1 MRPITMFRQKPY
13 EDIFMLLS
21 KNFRKYYVKYGLYF
35 LLGIAVLIA
44 VDWFQ
49 LDIPKLVG
57 GIIDTLKTADPDTQ
71 MIEQSIITIG
81 LIAAGITLGR
91 FIWRYTIFGA
101 SRRIE
106 FELRNVMFNHA
117 TKLSQSFYSQ
127 EKVGGLMT
135 YFINDLE
142 AVRMSFGPGILML
155 IDGLMLGGF
164 ALYRMANLNLNL
176 TIYATIPM
184 VGLTIALVIIRKRIT
199 KRFKERQESVE
210 KLSDFTQENFSGITV
225 IKAFVRELK
234 EAMLFRNRNLDLYD
248 KNIGFMKFII
258 IVNIAI
264 STAINLVILV
274 IIVLGSLLVIRH
286 EEVGL
291 TSGQLTEYL
300 GYFFTLIWPTMALSQ
315 FVNIQSQAKASADR
329 IEKFLNHPLDVN
341 DLPDAKDISNLRGS
355 LKVTN
360 LTFTY
365 PDGDSPVLKDVSFE
379 IKRGEMVGIL
389 GRTGS
394 GKSSLVDLF
403 LRIYNLEK
411 NMIYLDGHDLM
422 DLSIHSVRHT
432 MGYVPQD
439 NFLFS
444 DTITNNIGFSIEQ
457 PKEDDVIESAKL
469 ADVYENIIDFKEGFN
484 TILGERGVTVSGG
497 QKQRISIARA
507 LTKNPEILIL
517 DDSVS
522 AVDTKTEEAIIKN
535 LHQIRKGKTTIFI
548 AHRISTVKRMDKI
561 ILLDQGEVV
570 AIGSHHELLKTSPL
584 YQDMVKRQTL
594 ETIVQGGDIIH
605 EGL

>member
-1 MRPITMFRQKPY
+1 
-13 EDIFMLLS
+13 MLLS
-21 KNFRKYYVKYGLYF
+21 KHFRKYYLTYGLYF
-35 LLGIAVLIA
+35 ILGIAVLIA
-44 VDWFQ
+44 VDWIQ
-49 LDIPKLVG
+49 LDIPKYVG
-57 GIIDTLKTADPDTQ
+57 GIIDTLKSTNPDVDL
-71 MIEQSIITIG
+71 IEQSIIWIG
-81 LIAAGITLGR
+81 VIAIGITIGR

-106 FELRNVMFNHA
+106 YELRNVMFTHA

-155 IDGLMLGGF
+155 IDGLMLGAF

-176 TIYATIPM
+176 TLYAALPM
-184 VGLTIALVIIRKRIT
+184 VGLTFALVVIRKRIT
-199 KRFKERQESVE
+199 ARFKERQQSVE
-210 KLSDFTQENFSGITV
+210 QLSDFTQENFSGITV
-225 IKAFVRELK
+225 IKAFVREVK
-234 EAMLFRNRNLDLYD
+234 EAMLFKNRNLDLYD

-264 STAINLVILV
+264 NSAINIVILLIV
-274 IIVLGSLLVIRH
+274 VLGSLLVIRH
-286 EEVGL
+286 EDAGL

-315 FVNIQSQAKASADR
+315 FVNIQSQAKASAER
-329 IEKFLNHPLDVN
+329 IEKFLNHPLDVS
-341 DLPDAKDISNLRGS
+341 DLEDAQSISNLRGALS
-355 LKVTN
+355 VKG

-365 PDGDSPVLKDVSFE
+365 PDGESPVLKNVSFD
-379 IKRGEMVGIL
+379 IKKGEMVGIL

-403 LRIYNLEK
+403 LKIYNLDK
-411 NMIYLDGHDLM
+411 NMIFLDGHDIM
-422 DLSIHSVRHT
+422 DLSIKSVRET

-444 DTITNNIGFSIEQ
+444 DTITNNIGFSIDE
-457 PKEDDVIESAKL
+457 PSEDDVVESAKL
-469 ADVYENIIDFKEGFN
+469 ADVFENIVEFKEGFN

-535 LHQIRKGKTTIFI
+535 LHRIRKGRTTIFI

-570 AIGSHHELLKTSPL
+570 AIGSHQELLKTSPL

-594 ETIVQGGDIIH
+594 ETIVQGGDIH

>member
-1 MRPITMFRQKPY
+1 
-13 EDIFMLLS
+13 MLLS
-21 KNFRKYYVKYGLYF
+21 KHFRKYYLTYGLYF
-35 LLGIAVLIA
+35 ILGIAVLIA
-44 VDWFQ
+44 VDWIQ
-49 LDIPKLVG
+49 LDIPKYVG
-57 GIIDTLKTADPDTQ
+57 GIIDTLKSANPDVDL
-71 MIEQSIITIG
+71 IEQSIIWIGVIAIGITIG
-81 LIAAGITLGR
+81 R
-91 FIWRYTIFGA
+91 FVWRYTIFGA

-106 FELRNVMFNHA
+106 YELRNVMFTHA

-155 IDGLMLGGF
+155 IDGLMLGAF

-176 TIYATIPM
+176 TLYAALPM
-184 VGLTIALVIIRKRIT
+184 VGLTFALVVIRKRIT
-199 KRFKERQESVE
+199 ARFKERQQSVE
-210 KLSDFTQENFSGITV
+210 QLSDFTQENFSGITV

-234 EAMLFRNRNLDLYD
+234 EAMLFKNRNLDLYD

-264 STAINLVILV
+264 NSAINIVILLIV
-274 IIVLGSLLVIRH
+274 VLGSLLVIRH
-286 EEVGL
+286 EDAGL

-315 FVNIQSQAKASADR
+315 FVNIQSQAKASAER
-329 IEKFLNHPLDVN
+329 IEKFLNHPLDVS
-341 DLPDAKDISNLRGS
+341 DLEDAQSISNLRGALS
-355 LKVTN
+355 VKG

-365 PDGDSPVLKDVSFE
+365 PDGDSPVLKNVSFD
-379 IKRGEMVGIL
+379 IKKGEMVGIL

-403 LRIYNLEK
+403 LRIYNLDK
-411 NMIYLDGHDLM
+411 NMIFLDGHDIM
-422 DLSIHSVRHT
+422 DLSIKSVRET

-444 DTITNNIGFSIEQ
+444 DTITNNIGFSIDD
-457 PKEDDVIESAKL
+457 PSEDDVIESAKL
-469 ADVYENIIDFKEGFN
+469 ADVFENIVEFKEGFN

-535 LHQIRKGKTTIFI
+535 LHRIRKGRTTIFI

-570 AIGSHHELLKTSPL
+570 AIGSHQELLKTSPL

-594 ETIVQGGDIIH
+594 ETIVQGGDIH

>member
-1 MRPITMFRQKPY
+1 
-13 EDIFMLLS
+13 MLLS
-21 KNFRKYYVKYGLYF
+21 KHFRKYYLKYGLYF
-35 LLGIAVLIA
+35 LVGIAVLIA
-44 VDWFQ
+44 VDWLQ

-57 GIIDTLKTADPDTQ
+57 GIIDTLKQTNPDVDQ
-71 MIEQSIITIG
+71 IESSIIRIG
-81 LIAAGITLGR
+81 ILAASITLGR
-91 FIWRYTIFGA
+91 FLWRYTIFGA

-106 FELRNVMFNHA
+106 YELRNVMFGHA

-142 AVRMSFGPGILML
+142 AIRMSFGPGILML
-155 IDGLMLGGF
+155 IDGMMLGGF
-164 ALYRMANLNLNL
+164 ALYRMAALNLRL
-176 TIYATIPM
+176 TIYAAIPM
-184 VGLTIALVIIRKRIT
+184 TILTVALVFIRKTIT
-199 KRFKERQESVE
+199 KHFKERQESVE

-225 IKAFVRELK
+225 IKAFVREMK
-234 EAMLFRNRNLDLYD
+234 EAMLFKIRNLDLYD
-248 KNIGFMKFII
+248 KNIKFMKYII
-258 IVNIAI
+258 IINIALGI
-264 STAINLVILV
+264 ALNLVILV
-274 IIVLGSLLVIRH
+274 IIVLGSLLVINH
-286 EEVGL
+286 EEAGL
-291 TSGQLTEYL
+291 TAGQLTEYL

-315 FVNIQSQAKASADR
+315 FINIQSQAKASAER
-329 IEKFLNHPLDVN
+329 ITKFLDHPLDVS
-341 DLPDAKDISNLRGS
+341 DAPEVMDVENLKGE
-355 LKVTN
+355 LKVEH
-360 LTFTY
+360 LTFQY

-379 IKRGEMVGIL
+379 IKAGEMVGIL

-403 LRIYNLEK
+403 LRIYNLEPG
-411 NMIYLDGHDLM
+411 MIYLDGHDIM
-422 DLSIHSVRHT
+422 KLSIKSVRQM

-444 DTITNNIGFSIEQ
+444 DTIINNIGFAMDQPTEQ
-457 PKEDDVIESAKL
+457 DVTEPAKL
-469 ADVYENIIDFKEGFN
+469 SDVYENIMEFKEQFN

-507 LTKNPEILIL
+507 LAKDPEILIL

-535 LHQIRKGKTTIFI
+535 LHRIRKGRTTIFI

-561 ILLDQGEVV
+561 ILLDQGQVV
-570 AIGSHHELLKTSPL
+570 AIGSHKELMKTSPL

-594 ETIVQGGDIIH
+594 ENLVQGGVVN

>member
-1 MRPITMFRQKPY
+1 MRPYAMLWRLPY
-13 EDIFMLLS
+13 EDMIMLLS
-21 KNFRKYYVKYGLYF
+21 KHFRKYYLKYALYF
-35 LLGIAVLIA
+35 IVGIAVLIA
-44 VDWFQ
+44 VDWLQ

-57 GIIDTLKTADPDTQ
+57 GIIDNLKAVDPNIP
-71 MIEQSIITIG
+71 MIEDSILQIGILALSITV
-81 LIAAGITLGR
+81 GR
-91 FIWRYTIFGA
+91 FLWRYTIFGA

-106 FELRNVMFNHA
+106 YELRNVMFGHA
-117 TKLSQSFYSQ
+117 TNLSQTYYSQ

-142 AVRMSFGPGILML
+142 AIRMSFGPGILML

-164 ALYRMANLNLNL
+164 ALYRMANLNLML
-176 TIYATIPM
+176 TLYAAIPM
-184 VGLTIALVIIRKRIT
+184 TILTVALVFIRKRVT
-199 KRFKERQESVE
+199 KYFKSRQESVE

-225 IKAFVRELK
+225 IKAFVREMK
-234 EAMLFRNRNLDLYD
+234 EAMMFRTRNLDLYD

-258 IVNIAI
+258 IINIALGV
-264 STAINLVILV
+264 ALNLVVLV
-274 IIVLGSLLVIRH
+274 IIVLGSLLVINH

-315 FVNIQSQAKASADR
+315 FINIQSQAKASAER
-329 IEKFLNHPLDVN
+329 IEKFLDQPLDVH
-341 DLPDAKDISNLRGS
+341 DLPDAKDIPQLRGS
-355 LKVTN
+355 LKATN
-360 LTFTY
+360 LTFKY
-365 PDGDSPVLKDVSFE
+365 PDGDQPVLKNVSFE
-379 IKRGEMVGIL
+379 IKAGEMVGIL

-403 LRIYNLEK
+403 LRIYNLDPG
-411 NMIYLDGHDLM
+411 MIYLDGHDIMSLT
-422 DLSIHSVRHT
+422 IKSVRNT

-444 DTITNNIGFSIEQ
+444 DTITNNIGFALDKPSEN
-457 PKEDDVIESAKL
+457 DVIEPAKL
-469 ADVYENIIDFKEGFN
+469 SDVYDNIMEFKEQFN

-507 LTKNPEILIL
+507 LAKDPEILIL

-535 LHQIRKGKTTIFI
+535 LHRIRKGRTTIFI
-548 AHRISTVKRMDKI
+548 AHRISTVKQMDKI

-570 AIGSHHELLKTSPL
+570 AIGSHKELMKTSPL

-594 ETIVQGGDIIH
+594 ENIVQGGAVH

>member
-1 MRPITMFRQKPY
+1 
-13 EDIFMLLS
+13 MLLS
-21 KNFRKYYVKYGLYF
+21 KHFRKYYLKYGLYF
-35 LLGIAVLIA
+35 LVGIAVLIA
-44 VDWFQ
+44 VDWLQ

-57 GIIDTLKTADPDTQ
+57 GIIDTLKQTNPDVDQ
-71 MIEQSIITIG
+71 IESSIIRIG
-81 LIAAGITLGR
+81 ILAASITLGR
-91 FIWRYTIFGA
+91 FLWRYTIFGA

-106 FELRNVMFNHA
+106 YELRNVMFGHA

-142 AVRMSFGPGILML
+142 AIRMSFGPGILML
-155 IDGLMLGGF
+155 IDGMMLGGF
-164 ALYRMANLNLNL
+164 ALYRMAALNLRL
-176 TIYATIPM
+176 TIYAAIPM
-184 VGLTIALVIIRKRIT
+184 TILTVALVFIRKTIT
-199 KRFKERQESVE
+199 KHFKERQESVE

-225 IKAFVRELK
+225 IKAFVREMK
-234 EAMLFRNRNLDLYD
+234 EAMLFKIRNLDLYD
-248 KNIGFMKFII
+248 KNIKFMKYII
-258 IVNIAI
+258 IINIALGI
-264 STAINLVILV
+264 ALNLVILV
-274 IIVLGSLLVIRH
+274 IIVLGSLLVINH
-286 EEVGL
+286 EEAGL
-291 TSGQLTEYL
+291 TAGQLTEYL

-315 FVNIQSQAKASADR
+315 FINIQSQAKASAER
-329 IEKFLNHPLDVN
+329 ITKFLDHPLDVS
-341 DLPDAKDISNLRGS
+341 DAPEAMDVENLKGE
-355 LKVTN
+355 LKVEH
-360 LTFTY
+360 LTFQY

-379 IKRGEMVGIL
+379 IKAGEMVGIL

-403 LRIYNLEK
+403 LRIYNLEPG
-411 NMIYLDGHDLM
+411 MIYLDGHDIM
-422 DLSIHSVRHT
+422 KLSIKSVRQT

-444 DTITNNIGFSIEQ
+444 DTIINNIGFAMDQPTEQ
-457 PKEDDVIESAKL
+457 DVTEPAKL
-469 ADVYENIIDFKEGFN
+469 SDVYENIMEFKEQFN

-507 LTKNPEILIL
+507 LAKDPEILIL

-535 LHQIRKGKTTIFI
+535 LHRIRKGRTTIFI

-561 ILLDQGEVV
+561 ILLDQGQVV
-570 AIGSHHELLKTSPL
+570 AIGSHKELMKTSPL

-594 ETIVQGGDIIH
+594 ENLVQGGVVN

>member
-1 MRPITMFRQKPY
+1 
-13 EDIFMLLS
+13 MLLS
-21 KNFRKYYVKYGLYF
+21 KHFRKYYLTYALYF
-35 LLGIAVLIA
+35 IVGIAVLIV
-44 VDWFQ
+44 VDWIQ

-57 GIIDTLKTADPDTQ
+57 GIIDNLKSASPSKSF
-71 MIEQSIITIG
+71 IEDSIIEIG
-81 LIAAGITLGR
+81 ILALAITLGR
-91 FIWRYTIFGA
+91 FLWRYTIFGA

-106 FELRNVMFNHA
+106 FELRNVMFGHA
-117 TKLSQSFYSQ
+117 TSLSQSFYSQ

-142 AVRMSFGPGILML
+142 AIRMSFGPGILML

-164 ALYRMANLNLNL
+164 ALYRMANLNMEL
-176 TIYATIPM
+176 TLYAAIPM
-184 VGLTIALVIIRKRIT
+184 VFLTVALVFIRKSIS

-225 IKAFVRELK
+225 IKAFVREIK
-234 EAMLFRNRNLDLYD
+234 EAMLFKDRNVDLYK
-248 KNIGFMKFII
+248 KNISFMKYII
-258 IVNIAI
+258 AINIALGI
-264 STAINLVILV
+264 ALNIVILV
-274 IIVLGSLLVIRH
+274 IIILGSLLVINH
-286 EEVGL
+286 EEAGL

-315 FVNIQSQAKASADR
+315 FINIQSQAKASAER
-329 IEKFLNHPLDVN
+329 IEKFLDHPLEVSDKKDAIVKD
-341 DLPDAKDISNLRGS
+341 DLKGS
-355 LKVTN
+355 IKVQN
-360 LTFTY
+360 LTFKY
-365 PDGDSPVLKDVSFE
+365 PDGDSPVLHDVNFE
-379 IKRGEMVGIL
+379 IKQGEMVGIL

-403 LRIYNLEK
+403 LRIYNLEPH
-411 NMIYLDGHDLM
+411 MIYLDGYDIM
-422 DLSIHSVRHT
+422 DLSIASVRNT

-444 DTITNNIGFSIEQ
+444 DTITQNIGFSFDH
-457 PKEDDVIESAKL
+457 PTEDDVVESAKL
-469 ADVYENIIDFKEGFN
+469 ADVYENIMDFKEQFG

-507 LTKNPEILIL
+507 LAKDPEILIL

-535 LHQIRKGKTTIFI
+535 LHRIRKGRTTIFI

-561 ILLDQGEVV
+561 ILLDQGCVS
-570 AIGSHHELLKTSPL
+570 AIGSHKELLKTSEL
-584 YQDMVKRQTL
+584 YRDMVKRQTL
-594 ETIVQGGDIIH
+594 ENIVQGGAAH